1 MVFGVYSK
9 CKKNRHKNLPRPM
22 AKRCEQG
29 ACAETMAHISRR
41 TSRCDEPLS
50 PGLQPDTAPPGVRL
64 FCRFSPGKNSAQK
77 IEALWQCGVPG
88 YRRRSASRFLQLN
101 RGAKSAP
108 CAVCPTRSRLRWFS
122 RKDVGLKS
130 GGWFLKRWR
139 LARRT
144 GGMPRLSANRQAFS
158 YRNCKEN
165 GLALNFR
172 DCGSLHFSPG
182 LPAPQEMRENS

>member
-29 ACAETMAHISRR
+29 ACAETMAHIPRR
-41 TSRCDEPLS
+41 TAHCDEPLS

-108 CAVCPTRSRLRWFS
+108 LRRLSYAITASLVQSEGCRVEIGRVVFEAVAVGEAHRRDAPPICKSAGVFLQKAQGKWFS
-122 RKDVGLKS
+122 IELQGLRQ
-130 GGWFLKRWR
+130 FCTFRPDCLPHKR
-139 LARRT
+139 
-144 GGMPRLSANRQAFS
+144 
-158 YRNCKEN
+158 
-165 GLALNFR
+165 
-172 DCGSLHFSPG
+172 
-182 LPAPQEMRENS
+182 